1 MLDKLLTKS
10 QIKKMVY
17 YSVLLGKPI
26 IDRKNKKIG
35 VIKDFSFIDKSRYAI
50 ISGIVINIKNS
61 KRIIPWKYVS
71 EIGDKPEDPF
81 PLGIYL
87 NVEFDELKMGDV
99 KDKTLNEVIDKQL
112 MDINGARI
120 IRVNDILLGQRLN
133 SLIIVGVDI
142 STKGLFRRLGLGF
155 LPFKILEQ
163 IILWKDVAPLS
174 KDDKN
179 IKLKVKMDRINELH
193 PAEIAD
199 MIRDLNLEEKEMF
212 FNSLD
217 KEKAAEALLTS
228 QPDVQKSFFKTLS
241 INKLAKML
249 ETLPNDDAAAI
260 LKMMPT
266 VNNVKVLR
274 AMKPGIAAKIQK
286 ILSYDKKTAGS
297 LMATRFLTIPENLTI
312 KKAIQYLKS
321 KMPEPKHVFYVYV
334 EGKDKELKG
343 IVSLRDLILS
353 RPEDSISTI
362 INKDIITINE
372 DTDIDDVFNLMSKYT
387 LLALPV
393 LDKDKKIVGVI
404 RINDILE
411 EMIPRKLKKQRIMK
425 HKKLSINSSDLDN
438 SDNGKTKA

>member
-1 MLDKLLTKS
+1 
-10 QIKKMVY
+10 MVY
-17 YSVLLGKPI
+17 YSDLLGKPI
-26 IDRKNKKIG
+26 IDNKNKKIG
-35 VIKDFSFIDKSRYAI
+35 VIKDFSFIDKSRYGI
-50 ISGIVINIKNS
+50 ISGIVINIRGS
-61 KRIIPWKYVS
+61 KKIIPWKYVS

-87 NVEFDELKMGDV
+87 NVEFGSIKFCDSY
-99 KDKTLNEVIDKQL
+99 DKTLREVIDKQL

-133 SLIIVGVDI
+133 NLIIVGVDT

-155 LPFKILEQ
+155 LPFKIEEQ

-174 KDDKN
+174 KDTKN

-228 QPDVQKSFFKTLS
+228 QPDIQKSFFKTLS

-266 VNNVKVLR
+266 VNNIRVLR
-274 AMKPGIAAKIQK
+274 AMKPGIAAKIKK

-297 LMATRFLTIPENLTI
+297 IMATRFLTIPEHLTVKNAI
-312 KKAIQYLKS
+312 KYLKS
-321 KMPEPKHVFYVYV
+321 KMPEPKHIFYIYI

-343 IVSLRDLILS
+343 IVSLRDLILAK
-353 RPEDSISTI
+353 PEDYISNI
-362 INKDIITINE
+362 INKDIITINV

-411 EMIPRKLKKQRIMK
+411 TMIPRKLKKQRIMK
-425 HKKLSINSSDLDN
+425 HKKLSVNSNNLEN
-438 SDNGKTKA
+438 NNGKSKA